1 MPQASAWF
9 GAALNADGDL
19 NAQHDRIGKACGMR
33 FKDDFLC
40 YVQQRAAINPVH
52 VIAANVTE
60 TEVYDEWL
68 RLVAANP
75 KLNRAFAAPPLG
87 A

>member
-1 MPQASAWF
+1 
-9 GAALNADGDL
+9 
-19 NAQHDRIGKACGMR
+19 MR

-75 KLNRAFAAPPLG
+75 KLNRAFAAPPSG